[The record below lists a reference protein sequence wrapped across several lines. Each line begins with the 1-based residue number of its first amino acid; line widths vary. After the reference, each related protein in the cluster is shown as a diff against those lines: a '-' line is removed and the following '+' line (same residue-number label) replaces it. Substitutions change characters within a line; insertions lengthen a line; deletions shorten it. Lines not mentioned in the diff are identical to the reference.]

1 MKKKGKFTNR
11 FFLQMLG
18 ACLLIMIGMFFI
30 GKAFT
35 EYGQIFLKNQDEQ
48 LYHLAQAVDRNI
60 ENLLERYGKD
70 LEYVIGRRGFLEA
83 QQTWVD
89 TGDTEDLLFRMEEN
103 IVAQDGMIK
112 AILAMKDEEV
122 FLSTDGQTDYHMMRY
137 AGTEQFRACKDGAGN
152 IYLAFLCEAG
162 NGLSY
167 AALMNLDVFYQQIVG
182 ENLAAYDWVIL
193 TDASREILLYRQK
206 GKLLVEEVDAVTS
219 ATCGQDGVD
228 ILLSGQAQQVL
239 DTSSYEYMDQ
249 NTDESYL
256 ARMVVLP
263 TAESDNGV
271 FAIGVV
277 TNFEDFVE
285 PLNRSAFKMI
295 CYCSL
300 IVCGVLLLIYLV
312 IRYRRRNERDLR
324 ELQVLREKNEAMAV
338 LNQQTRELAHHQRLE
353 MLGTLTS
360 SIAHEFNNLLTPI
373 MGYSILTLEQL
384 SPEQEEIYDNILE
397 IYQASCRA
405 KDITSQLSRLSYKNK
420 TAKYGKINMDDL
432 VKKVLHVAMPAMPP
446 GVTVEQK
453 LNSGNAVFEGNETQ
467 ISQMILNLVI
477 NGFQAMEEKGG
488 VLKVMT
494 RTTEKSI
501 CLTVQDEGVGIPK
514 EQKRHIFEPFYTT
527 KETGKGTGLGLAIV
541 NQVVEEHQGKIE
553 LETEVGKGT
562 SFTVKFTKMK

>member
-137 AGTEQFRACKDGAGN
+137 AGTEQFRASIDGAGN
-152 IYLAFLCEAG
+152 IYLGFLCEAG

-228 ILLSGQAQQVL
+228 ILL
-239 DTSSYEYMDQ
+239 
-249 NTDESYL
+249 
-256 ARMVVLP
+256 
-263 TAESDNGV
+263 
-271 FAIGVV
+271 
-277 TNFEDFVE
+277 
-285 PLNRSAFKMI
+285 
-295 CYCSL
+295 
-300 IVCGVLLLIYLV
+300 
-312 IRYRRRNERDLR
+312 
-324 ELQVLREKNEAMAV
+324 
-338 LNQQTRELAHHQRLE
+338 
-353 MLGTLTS
+353 
-360 SIAHEFNNLLTPI
+360 
-373 MGYSILTLEQL
+373 
-384 SPEQEEIYDNILE
+384 
-397 IYQASCRA
+397 
-405 KDITSQLSRLSYKNK
+405 
-420 TAKYGKINMDDL
+420 
-432 VKKVLHVAMPAMPP
+432 
-446 GVTVEQK
+446 
-453 LNSGNAVFEGNETQ
+453 
-467 ISQMILNLVI
+467 
-477 NGFQAMEEKGG
+477 
-488 VLKVMT
+488 
-494 RTTEKSI
+494 
-501 CLTVQDEGVGIPK
+501 
-514 EQKRHIFEPFYTT
+514 
-527 KETGKGTGLGLAIV
+527 
-541 NQVVEEHQGKIE
+541 
-553 LETEVGKGT
+553 
-562 SFTVKFTKMK
+562 